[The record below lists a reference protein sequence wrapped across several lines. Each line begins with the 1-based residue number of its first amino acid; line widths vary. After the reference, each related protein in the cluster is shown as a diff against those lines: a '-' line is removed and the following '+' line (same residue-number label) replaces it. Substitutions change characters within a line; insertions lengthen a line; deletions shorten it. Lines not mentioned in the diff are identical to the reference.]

1 MLHSFTRRVPVS
13 IALALGAAVAA
24 TGTAAAT
31 DGGSGWRDKDASGY
45 TQPRTLPGG
54 VDPAETKC
62 AFLSDGKPWT
72 AQQGLAAITP
82 AADGTI
88 SLQVRGDG
96 GGCTVS
102 LASYLAHGPTFA
114 KSGQQVLVGF
124 DTVSVADGASDT
136 LTIPVPDAGCFAQID
151 LYKGSTRYDGQE
163 GEGHGPAPKGPDGAV
178 IGDKLIAAWNGPEG
192 GKDCVTEPSPDPVSP
207 SPSQSTSTPP
217 SPGTTPS
224 DTPSDTPSGTPSD
237 APSGTPSDTPSS
249 TPSASDEPAPTP
261 TASESQPATAGGSGD
276 LAETGS
282 SNTVA
287 IAGGAVALLLAGG
300 GVLFA
305 MRRRSA
311 HRNG

>member
-31 DGGSGWRDKDASGY
+31 DGGDGWRDKDASGY
-45 TQPRTLPGG
+45 TQPRSLPGG
-54 VDPAETKC
+54 VDPAETEC

-72 AQQGLAAITP
+72 ARQGLAAITP

-114 KSGQQVLVGF
+114 TSGQQVLVGF

-136 LTIPVPDAGCFAQID
+136 LAIPVPDAGCFAQID

-163 GEGHGPAPKGPDGAV
+163 GEGHGPAPVGPDGAV

-192 GKDCVTEPSPDPVSP
+192 GKDCVTEPSPEPSSP

-217 SPGTTPS
+217 PPRATPS
-224 DTPSDTPSGTPSD
+224 ATPSETRSATPSGS
-237 APSGTPSDTPSS
+237 
-249 TPSASDEPAPTP
+249 PSASDGPAPTP
-261 TASESQPATAGGSGD
+261 TASESQPAATGGSGD
-276 LAETGS
+276 LAETGGGDS
-282 SNTVA
+282 TAAV
-287 IAGGAVALLLAGG
+287 AGGAAVLLLAGG

-305 MRRRSA
+305 MRRRGA
-311 HRNG
+311 RRDA